1 MRYVII
7 GASAA
12 GCKAAETLRRYAPQ
26 SPITVISEEP
36 KPLYSRPLLTYLLS
50 GEVSRDKVWLKG
62 EDYFQEW
69 GFVPVLGEQVVRV
82 DPEAH
87 GVHLRGGSVIPYDR
101 LLIASGARPRR
112 LGLTGEDLEGV
123 FSLRTLADWQRLE
136 AGLPRE
142 GRVVVVGAGAVG
154 LKAAE
159 ALQRRGLKVSLVEAE
174 SHALPRMVDETAA
187 GLLQQAL
194 RDMGIELELNA
205 RPVAVLGAS
214 GRVRALA
221 LADGREIPGQAVLLA
236 VGVTPNVEFLA
247 GTNLAEV
254 NGIPVDNQMATQAPD
269 IFAAGDCALPYHL
282 LTKKRGAY
290 QIWPAAVAQ
299 GRVAGANLAGAGLT
313 YDGLLPQNSLSLRG
327 FHMITGGLGP
337 QETADCDIVR
347 ELDARRGH
355 YRRLVY
361 REGKLVGLTLV
372 GPVTDAGIY
381 FQLMAQQLPV
391 KEPVQPGSR
400 SARSLRA

>member
-26 SPITVISEEP
+26 SPITVISEEAQ
-36 KPLYSRPLLTYLLS
+36 PLYSRPLLTYLLS

-62 EDYFQEW
+62 EDYFREW
-69 GFVPVLGEQVVRV
+69 GFEPALGEPVTRV

-87 GVHLRGGSVIPYDR
+87 GVHLRGGRVIPYDR

-112 LGLTGEDLEGV
+112 LGLPGEDLEGV

-136 AGLPRE
+136 AGLPQE

-159 ALQRRGLKVSLVEAE
+159 ALCRRGLKVNLVEAQAQ
-174 SHALPRMVDETAA
+174 ALPLLLDETAA

-194 RDMGIELELNA
+194 TGMGIELELNS
-205 RPVAVLGAS
+205 RPVAVLGAP
-214 GRVRALA
+214 GRVRGLA

-254 NGIPVDNQMATQAPD
+254 NGIPVDQQLGTAAPD
-269 IFAAGDCALPYHL
+269 IFAAGDCALPHHL
-282 LTKKRGAY
+282 LTGKRAAY

-313 YDGLLPQNSLSLRG
+313 YDGLMPQNSLSLQG
-327 FHMITGGLGP
+327 FHLITGGLSP
-337 QETADCDIVR
+337 QETGDCDIVR
-347 ELDARRGH
+347 DLDARRGL

-372 GPVTDAGIY
+372 GPVEDAGIY

-391 KEPVQPGSR
+391 KEPVQPGR
-400 SARSLRA
+400 LWG